1 MEGFMAKHDTKN
13 NVLDDDVL
21 EMLAEAHEP
30 VEIDDS
36 VVLRMRNKLMAN
48 ITGDKSAVAE
58 TVSDDKTDT
67 SFDVIPASDEDGW
80 IEAFPGG
87 SFKVLH
93 GDVSKPASVLSYLI
107 KLEPGFNMDG
117 HGHPFDEETLMLEGD
132 LSLGDIHL
140 KAGDFHF
147 AAAGATHGKVYTKN
161 GCTAFMRGALPI

>member
-1 MEGFMAKHDTKN
+1 MTKHDNKN
-13 NVLDDDVL
+13 NVLDNDVL

-30 VEIDDS
+30 AEIEES
-36 VVLRMRNKLMAN
+36 VVLRMRNNLMAN
-48 ITGDKSAVAE
+48 IKADNTA
-58 TVSDDKTDT
+58 TDEH
-67 SFDVIPASDEDGW
+67 FDVVQASDEDGW

-107 KLEPGFNMDG
+107 KLEPGFSMDG

>member
-1 MEGFMAKHDTKN
+1 MTKHDNKN

-30 VEIDDS
+30 VDLDDS
-36 VVLRMRNKLMAN
+36 AVLRMRNKLMAN
-48 ITGDKSAVAE
+48 IGADKTATSE
-58 TVSDDKTDT
+58 TLADDKTDGN
-67 SFDVIPASDEDGW
+67 FDVVPASDEDGW

-87 SFKVLH
+87 SFKVLR
-93 GDVSKPASVLSYLI
+93 GDVTKPASVLSYLI

-132 LSLGDIHL
+132 LTLGDIHL

-147 AAAGATHGKVYTKN
+147 AAAGVTHGKVSTEN
-161 GCTAFMRGALPI
+161 GCMAFMRGALPI